1 MSRSPEPLRRHR
13 IRPLVGAGVLTLGLC
28 AGAALAQ
35 QAPRPAAPPAQP
47 APAAAPAVAV
57 APAQRLGLGRAAL
70 PEEVKAWDIDVM
82 PDGRGLPVGKGTA
95 RQGEELYIAQCAACH
110 GEFGEG
116 VGRWPVL
123 SGGLGTLKHDRPD
136 KTIGSFW
143 PYTSTLF
150 DYIYRAMPFGNAQS
164 LQPDE
169 VYAISAYILHMNDV
183 IKDPNQEV
191 NERNFAQIALPNA
204 RGFYEDDRETSERH
218 FWNRQVCMT
227 NCVREPAKVTG
238 RAMVLDVTPDSASR
252 PRVE

>member
-1 MSRSPEPLRRHR
+1 MSRSRETGRHSR
-13 IRPLVGAGVLTLGLC
+13 IRPAMGATLLALGLC
-28 AGAALAQ
+28 AGAAIAQ
-35 QAPRPAAPPAQP
+35 QAPRPAQPAAQP
-47 APAAAPAVAV
+47 APPDAAAAAPA
-57 APAQRLGLGRAAL
+57 PRLGLGRAAL

-95 RQGEELYIAQCAACH
+95 KQGEELYIANCAACH

-204 RGFYEDDRETSERH
+204 GGFYEDDRETSERH
-218 FWNRQVCMT
+218 FWSRQVCMT
-227 NCVREPAKVTG
+227 NCAKEPAKVTG